1 MGEQKEQTEHEKALT
16 SAVPVL
22 GGGSALTALSTTQDG
37 TAGTIMIVFGTILI
51 ILGAVMLGRAMK
63 RKTLEEG

>member
-1 MGEQKEQTEHEKALT
+1 MGEKKEQTEHEKAVT

-37 TAGTIMIVFGTILI
+37 TAGTVMIVFGAILI
-51 ILGAVMLGRAMK
+51 ILGAVMFGRAMK
-63 RKTLEEG
+63 LKKLEEG